1 MPGFIKQIIIALVLV
16 LFCFGGSLV
25 IDCLSISNQQCMVR
39 PKLIDLNPDELY
51 YYPFIINMSRC
62 VGSSNTIEDPYGRI
76 FVPSQME
83 DVNMALF
90 NIIKEINESRTL
102 TKFISC
108 ECRCEFNGRKCN
120 LRQKWNNNKCQCHC
134 KKPIK
139 HRACKEDYT
148 WNFSTCACECSKDCK
163 MLDRL

>member
-1 MPGFIKQIIIALVLV
+1 
-16 LFCFGGSLV
+16 
-25 IDCLSISNQQCMVR
+25 MVR

-51 YYPFIINMSRC
+51 HYLFIINMSRC

-139 HRACKEDYT
+139 HRACKEDYA
-148 WNFSTCACECSKDCK
+148 WNFRHVLASVTKIVRCLTDCESMKNLVDNL
-163 MLDRL
+163 MIL

>member
-1 MPGFIKQIIIALVLV
+1 
-16 LFCFGGSLV
+16 
-25 IDCLSISNQQCMVR
+25 MVR

-51 YYPFIINMSRC
+51 QYLFIINMSRC

-139 HRACKEDYT
+139 HRACKEDYA
-148 WNFSTCACECSKDCK
+148 WNFSTCACECDKDCK